1 MHAMQPICQSCTP
14 QHQKLS
20 QKDFLRLSKLSP
32 RTSEKAFV
40 MLYGLNLFPIN
51 NIFEKCFW
59 LIFNLREDASID
71 ILKAKIGRLFVPQST
86 LEFLLQSYRFQ
97 SIQQK
102 CIKRDFSGNSKDRCG
117 VDNRSK
123 FASNVPKER
132 YEQGTIF

>member
-1 MHAMQPICQSCTP
+1 MENTTSNMRDCGKCALQLCMPCSQFVNPAPP

-20 QKDFLRLSKLSP
+20 QKAFLRLSKLSP

-51 NIFEKCFW
+51 NSFEKCFW

-86 LEFLLQSYRFQ
+86 LEFLLQSYRF
-97 SIQQK
+97 
-102 CIKRDFSGNSKDRCG
+102 
-117 VDNRSK
+117 
-123 FASNVPKER
+123 
-132 YEQGTIF
+132 